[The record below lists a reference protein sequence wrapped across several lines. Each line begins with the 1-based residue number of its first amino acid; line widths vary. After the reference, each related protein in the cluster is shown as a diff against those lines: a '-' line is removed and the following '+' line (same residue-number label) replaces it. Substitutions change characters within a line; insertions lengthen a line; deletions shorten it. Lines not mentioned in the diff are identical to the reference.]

1 VTDGQTCHLSI
12 GRVCVKSKLHVKIHF
27 YVLSLVITVGW
38 HGIAKG
44 EVDFYGRRGAQVRIG
59 LNWMG
64 GLNSNVGHIQV
75 KRGAHGSKGGM
86 YISKEG
92 TYLSKRGELGSR
104 F

>member
-1 VTDGQTCHLSI
+1 
-12 GRVCVKSKLHVKIHF
+12 
-27 YVLSLVITVGW
+27 
-38 HGIAKG
+38 
-44 EVDFYGRRGAQVRIG
+44 
-59 LNWMG
+59 MG